1 MRLRRGRFPMAVAGV
16 LTLAG
21 VATALSPGAVADVAP
36 LDGIYTNTILDHTID
51 WMVGRVQTVTFTPCG
66 PDCVHWDLEGNS
78 SGGFN
83 LYRKGDVWMR
93 EPVEESLVIID
104 GVTLKGTAAGLGDLD
119 YHQTFQLTKIG

>member
-1 MRLRRGRFPMAVAGV
+1 MAVAGV
-16 LTLAG
+16 LTFAG

-36 LDGIYTNTILDHTID
+36 LDGVYTSTILDHTID

-66 PDCVHWDLEGNS
+66 PDCAHWDLEGNNL
-78 SGGFN
+78 GGFN

-93 EPVEESLVIID
+93 EPVGESLVIID